1 MKTALITGG
10 TKGIGKAVALAFM
23 EKGYEV
29 VINYSRDERSALA
42 AQEEFNMMGYCP
54 VLLRADVSDE
64 AQVKAMFKEF
74 FSIYD
79 SLDVLVNN
87 AGISL
92 IKVIQDT
99 TISDWNKIFDVNV
112 KGTFLCSKEVVNKMV
127 FSGGGAIINVASVW
141 GEVGA
146 SCEVAYSASKGAVI
160 AFTRA
165 LSKELAPS
173 NAVGRGNRTADR
185 LKERIFRVRGSGL
198 FFRLRFFHF
207 LCGTNFRF
215 RFLSLRFSLRLVLRF
230 WMTFSLGLRFCL
242 SHRSAEEINAER
254 SGFRR

>member
-99 TISDWNKIFDVNV
+99 TISDWNKIFDVNI

-160 AFTRA
+160 AFTKA

-173 NAVGRGNRTADR
+173 NVRVNCVSPGVIDTQMNSHLSPAELEELINCVPMGRIGQPSDVGEACVMLAESSYITG
-185 LKERIFRVRGSGL
+185 EV
-198 FFRLRFFHF
+198 
-207 LCGTNFRF
+207 
-215 RFLSLRFSLRLVLRF
+215 LSV
-230 WMTFSLGLRFCL
+230 GG
-242 SHRSAEEINAER
+242 
-254 SGFRR
+254 GFGK

>member
-10 TKGIGKAVALAFM
+10 TKGIGKAIAQAFL
-23 EKGYEV
+23 ERGYEV
-29 VINYSRDERSALA
+29 VLNYHKDEAAALA
-42 AQEEFNMMGYCP
+42 TQEEFNMLGYCP

-64 AQVKAMFKEF
+64 VQVRNMFREF

-99 TISDWNKIFDVNV
+99 TLTDWNRIFDTNV
-112 KGTFLCSKEVVNKMV
+112 KGTFLCSREVTNKMV
-127 FSGGGAIINVASVW
+127 CARGGSIINISSVW

-160 AFTRA
+160 SFTKA
-165 LSKELAPS
+165 LAKELAPS
-173 NAVGRGNRTADR
+173 NVRVNCIAPGVIDTDMNRHLLDEEMEELVSSIPMGRIGAPEEVAKACIYLAESEYVTGEVLSVGG
-185 LKERIFRVRGSGL
+185 
-198 FFRLRFFHF
+198 
-207 LCGTNFRF
+207 
-215 RFLSLRFSLRLVLRF
+215 
-230 WMTFSLGLRFCL
+230 
-242 SHRSAEEINAER
+242 
-254 SGFRR
+254 GFAK